1 MDKEQS
7 ELLLIEI
14 IRELTEEE
22 IKQLIKNLTFSNKLL
37 SSSLLEVNH
46 PGFVAV
52 PC

>member
-14 IRELTEEE
+14 IKELTEEE
-22 IKQLIKNLTFSNKLL
+22 TKQIIKNLTFSNKLL

-46 PGFVAV
+46 PRFVAGL
-52 PC
+52 C